1 MFGREEFGY
10 AKPEHLIKAIIEV
23 ATEEGDIVLDF
34 HLGSGTTCAV
44 AHRMGRRYIGIE
56 QTDYIESVS
65 IERLKKVIQGEKGG
79 ISNAVDWQGSGS
91 FVYCELAECNQHFAD
106 GVVAAKSDAD
116 LIVLLERVLATGFIR
131 GESVCGTL
139 CFLRGGLEARIRIG
153 IPRPQRTPAY
163 AVLV

>member
-56 QTDYIESVS
+56 QTDYAC
-65 IERLKKVIQGEKGG
+65 RRPDA
-79 ISNAVDWQGSGS
+79 IS
-91 FVYCELAECNQHFAD
+91 CH
-106 GVVAAKSDAD
+106 
-116 LIVLLERVLATGFIR
+116 T
-131 GESVCGTL
+131 
-139 CFLRGGLEARIRIG
+139 AR
-153 IPRPQRTPAY
+153 PAR
-163 AVLV
+163 